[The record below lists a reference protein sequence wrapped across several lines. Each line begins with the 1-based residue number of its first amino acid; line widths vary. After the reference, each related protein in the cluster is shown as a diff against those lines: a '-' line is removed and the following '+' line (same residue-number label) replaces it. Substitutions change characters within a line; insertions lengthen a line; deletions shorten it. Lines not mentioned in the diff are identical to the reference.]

1 MTKLA
6 SSVSSNRNEV
16 ALITGAARGIGR
28 ACALR
33 LAQSGISLVLMD
45 IAQNTNEVPYRLG
58 SRSQLEFTGR
68 LCLDAGAN
76 AELFTGDVRSSQ
88 DVDDALQIALQ
99 RFGRLDIVVNCAG
112 IVRPSGT
119 SVEDVSFEDWSTMLD
134 INLSGPFRVL
144 SAAAQIMKQSRSGSI
159 INVASTAGLVGYRN
173 FAGYVA
179 SKHGLVGLTKAA
191 ALDLAPYGIRVNA
204 VCPGSVHDSPNLEGT
219 MLREVANALA
229 IEGDYEQEF
238 IRDQPSNALVIAED
252 VARTVEW
259 LATDGSGSVVGS
271 IVTVDGGFTAR

>member
-1 MTKLA
+1 
-6 SSVSSNRNEV
+6 
-16 ALITGAARGIGR
+16 
-28 ACALR
+28 
-33 LAQSGISLVLMD
+33 MD